1 MMSVGYYRWLE
12 SLGTLLI
19 LLLPTVGTIVVDED
33 VWRLVFVRRTSSLG
47 DGEEVGNVKA
57 EVMLC

>member
-1 MMSVGYYRWLE
+1 MVGE
-12 SLGTLLI
+12 LGHAVDP
-19 LLLPTVGTIVVDED
+19 PTRYDSRDED

-57 EVMLC
+57 EEMC